1 MKCSDIIKNLFHLE
15 SKRPF
20 QKHKKK
26 DPKLY
31 NFGSAVYFKENL
43 ILLLF

>member
-1 MKCSDIIKNLFHLE
+1 MKCSDIIKNPFHLE

-26 DPKLY
+26 GPKLY
-31 NFGSAVYFKENL
+31 NSGPAVYF
-43 ILLLF
+43 